1 MEKPLNNKSQE
12 ESTKKNIRRDIS
24 IILFIGG
31 IIFFSLTLATF
42 SPSDPSI
49 FTQPVFPGQKI
60 NNFFGKVGSHVASL
74 LFQGFGLSA
83 FLIPLY
89 LIIFLFSSHFLKNF
103 SFRWYKLIFFIVS
116 LISLS
121 AILSGLFPQSGFF
134 GMKIPLGGIVGF
146 VTITYLNEVFNL
158 SGSVFFLF
166 IFFVIFTILAF
177 EKNIFSRIFVKI
189 YSLLKLLKKTKT
201 IKESSTRIE
210 SRPPRV
216 VKTMQKEESRNIEE
230 EIKKEPEVN
239 DAKEPELP
247 PLSLLAINKEKSS
260 GPSEAELKENCS
272 IIEECFRYF
281 DVKGRITEVHPGP
294 VITMYEFVPEPGTKI
309 SKILSLEHE
318 ISMALKAISIR
329 IIAPI
334 PGKASVGIEVSNK
347 RIATVYLREI
357 IGSESFANKHLKIP
371 LALGKDTTGE
381 PYVSDLTRMPHLLI
395 AGSTGSG
402 KSVSVNGMI
411 VSILYKMTP
420 RDAKFIMIDPK
431 MLELSLYKEIPH
443 LLYPVVTNP
452 EEAGKVLRWA
462 IKEMERR
469 YELMANSAVRN
480 IEQYN
485 AKITKENP
493 TLFEQGDSKEKLPYI
508 VIIIDEL
515 ADLMMVSPKEVETS
529 ITRLAQMAR
538 AAGIHMIV
546 ATQRPSVD
554 VITGLIKANFPARI
568 AFKVASKIDSR
579 TILDANGAD
588 SLLGQGDMLYL
599 PPATSQLIR
608 LHGPLVT
615 EEEIQ
620 SVVNFWKKQYKPQY
634 IEISDDIMEEKE
646 DGGDEFDDDKYEEA
660 VRIVRE
666 TRQASISLIQRRLRI
681 GYNRAARLIER
692 MEKEGIVGPPDGSK
706 PREVLIR

>member
-1 MEKPLNNKSQE
+1 MDQPLNKTQE
-12 ESTKKNIRRDIS
+12 DSKKGIRRDIS
-24 IILFIGG
+24 IILFIAF

-49 FTQPVFPGQKI
+49 FTKPVFPGQKI
-60 NNFFGKVGSHVASL
+60 HNFFGKVGSHVSSI

-83 FLIPLY
+83 FIIPLY

-103 SFRWYKLIFFIVS
+103 SFRWYKLIFFIIS
-116 LISLS
+116 LISIS
-121 AILSGLFPQSGFF
+121 AILSGLFPATGFF
-134 GMKIPLGGIVGF
+134 GMKIPLGGVIGF
-146 VTITYLNEVFNL
+146 ITINFMNDVFNL
-158 SGSVFFLF
+158 TGSVFILF
-166 IFFVIFTILAF
+166 IFFIIFTILAF
-177 EKNIFSRIFVKI
+177 EKNIFARLFSKMLFA
-189 YSLLKLLKKTKT
+189 LKLIKKTKT
-201 IKESSTRIE
+201 VSESSSKIE
-210 SRPPRV
+210 VRPPRV
-216 VKTMQKEESRNIEE
+216 VKTMQKEEIKNVED
-230 EIKKEPEVN
+230 EIIKEPEIKN
-239 DAKEPELP
+239 IKEPELP
-247 PLSLLAINKEKSS
+247 PLSLLTINKEKST

-281 DVKGRITEVHPGP
+281 DVKGKITEVHPGP
-294 VITMYEFVPEPGTKI
+294 VITMYEFIPEPGTKI

-347 RIATVYLREI
+347 KIATVYLREI
-357 IGSESFANKHLKIP
+357 IGSESFANKHLKLP

-381 PYVSDLTRMPHLLI
+381 PYVSDLTKMPHLLI

-402 KSVSVNGMI
+402 KSVSVNAMI

-420 RDAKFIMIDPK
+420 KDAKFIMIDPK

-452 EEAGKVLRWA
+452 EEAAKVLRWA

-485 AKITKENP
+485 AKITKENR
-493 TLFEQGDSKEKLPYI
+493 TLFDDPETMEKLPYI

-615 EEEIQ
+615 EDEIQ
-620 SVVNFWKKQYKPQY
+620 AVVNFWKKQYKPEY
-634 IEISDDIMEEKE
+634 IEISNDIMEDRDENE
-646 DGGDEFDDDKYEEA
+646 DLFDDDKYEEA

>member
-1 MEKPLNNKSQE
+1 MEKLDNELQNN
-12 ESTKKNIRRDIS
+12 ESKRSVKRDIY
-24 IILFIGG
+24 IIVFIAF
-31 IIFFSLTLATF
+31 IIFFSLILITY
-42 SPSDPSI
+42 SPSDPSF
-49 FTQPVFPGQKI
+49 FTEPVFPGQKI
-60 NNFFGKVGSHVASL
+60 NNFFGKFGSHFSSIL
-74 LFQGFGLSA
+74 IQGFGLTA
-83 FLIPLY
+83 FMIPLY
-89 LIIFLFSSHFLKNF
+89 LIIFLFTSHFLKSF
-103 SFRWYKLIFFIVS
+103 SFRLYKILFFV
-116 LISLS
+116 ISLVSIS
-121 AILSGLFPQSGFF
+121 AVFSGLFPETNFW
-134 GMKIPLGGIVGF
+134 GMKIPLGGIVGL
-146 VTITYLNEVFNL
+146 VTISYLNQIFNL
-158 SGSVFFLF
+158 SGSIFILFLM
-166 IFFVIFTILAF
+166 FVIFTILAL
-177 EKNIFSRIFVKI
+177 EKNIFMKIFSKVFSFLNFI
-189 YSLLKLLKKTKT
+189 RKTRN
-201 IKESSTRIE
+201 ISEGSTKVE
-210 SRPPRV
+210 VRPPRV
-216 VKTMQKEESRNIEE
+216 VKTIHRESNKDIVEEVI
-230 EIKKEPEVN
+230 KEPEMK
-239 DAKEPELP
+239 DTKEPELP
-247 PLSLLAINKEKSS
+247 PLSLLAINREKST
-260 GPSEAELKENCS
+260 GPSEAELKENCN
-272 IIEECFRYF
+272 IIEECFKYF
-281 DVKGRITEVHPGP
+281 DVKGKITEVHPGP
-294 VITMYEFVPEPGTKI
+294 VITMYEFIPEPGTKI
-309 SKILSLEHE
+309 SRILSLEHE

-347 RIATVYLREI
+347 KIATVYLREI
-357 IGSESFANKHLKIP
+357 IGSELFSNRHFKIP

-381 PYVSDLTRMPHLLI
+381 PYVSDLTKMPHLLV

-402 KSVSVNGMI
+402 KSVSVNAMI

-420 RDAKFIMIDPK
+420 NEAKFIMIDPK
-431 MLELSLYKEIPH
+431 MLELSLYKDIPH

-452 EEAGKVLRWA
+452 EEASKVLRWT

-469 YELMANSAVRN
+469 YELMANMAVRN

-485 AKITKENP
+485 AKITKENR
-493 TLFEQGDSKEKLPYI
+493 TLFDEPESQEKLPYI
-508 VIIIDEL
+508 VLIIDEL

-588 SLLGQGDMLYL
+588 SLLGHGDMLYL

-608 LHGPLVT
+608 LHGALVT

-620 SVVNFWKKQYKPQY
+620 SVVSFWKKQYKPQY
-634 IEISDDIMEEKE
+634 IEISNDIIDESHENEEL
-646 DGGDEFDDDKYEEA
+646 FDDDKYEEA

>member
-1 MEKPLNNKSQE
+1 MEKIDNELQGYENKKG
-12 ESTKKNIRRDIS
+12 TRRDIS
-24 IILFIGG
+24 IIIFIAF
-31 IIFFSLTLATF
+31 IIFFSIALITYD
-42 SPSDPSI
+42 PSDPSF

-60 NNFFGKVGSHVASL
+60 NNFFGKFGSHLSSI
-74 LFQGFGLSA
+74 LFQGLGLTA
-83 FLIPLY
+83 FMIPLY
-89 LIIFLFSSHFLKNF
+89 LIIFLFTSRFLKSF
-103 SFRWYKLIFFIVS
+103 SFRFYKVLFFI
-116 LISLS
+116 ISLVSMS
-121 AILSGLFPQSGFF
+121 AIFSGLFPETNFW
-134 GMKIPLGGIVGF
+134 GMKIPLGVMVGLI
-146 VTITYLNEVFNL
+146 TISYLKHIFNL
-158 SGSVFFLF
+158 SGSIF
-166 IFFVIFTILAF
+166 ILLLIFVIFTILAL
-177 EKNIFSRIFVKI
+177 EKNIFMKIFNKVV
-189 YSLLKLLKKTKT
+189 SFLSFLKRTKN
-201 IKESSTRIE
+201 ISESSVKVE
-210 SRPPRV
+210 VKPPRV
-216 VKTMQKEESRNIEE
+216 VKTMQKVQNKENIDEF
-230 EIKKEPEVN
+230 IKEPEIKDKKVL
-239 DAKEPELP
+239 ELP
-247 PLSLLAINKEKSS
+247 PLSLLSINKEKSI
-260 GPSEAELKENCS
+260 GPGETELKENCS
-272 IIEECFRYF
+272 IIEECFKYF
-281 DVKGRITEVHPGP
+281 DVKGKITEVHPGP
-294 VITMYEFVPEPGTKI
+294 VITMYEFIPEPGTKI

-347 RIATVYLREI
+347 KIATVYLREI
-357 IGSESFANKHLKIP
+357 IGSELFANKHFKIP

-381 PYVSDLTRMPHLLI
+381 PYVSDLTKMPHLLI

-402 KSVSVNGMI
+402 KSVSVNAMI
-411 VSILYKMTP
+411 ISILYKMTP
-420 RDAKFIMIDPK
+420 KEAKFIMIDPK
-431 MLELSLYKEIPH
+431 MLELSLYKDIPH

-452 EEAGKVLRWA
+452 EEASKILRWT

-469 YELMANSAVRN
+469 YELMANMAVRN

-485 AKITKENP
+485 AKITKENR
-493 TLFEQGDSKEKLPYI
+493 TLFDDYKSLEKLPYI
-508 VIIIDEL
+508 VVIIDEL

-588 SLLGQGDMLYL
+588 SLLGHGDMLYL

-608 LHGPLVT
+608 LHGALVT

-620 SVVNFWKKQYKPQY
+620 SVVNFWKSQYTAQY
-634 IEISDDIMEEKE
+634 IDISNEIVDEPQEESDII
-646 DGGDEFDDDKYEEA
+646 DDDKYEEA
-660 VRIVRE
+660 VKIVKE

-692 MEKEGIVGPPDGSK
+692 MEKEGIVGPPEGSK

>member
-1 MEKPLNNKSQE
+1 MDQPLNKTQE
-12 ESTKKNIRRDIS
+12 DSKKGIRRDIS
-24 IILFIGG
+24 IILFVAF
-31 IIFFSLTLATF
+31 IIFFALTLGTF

-60 NNFFGKVGSHVASL
+60 HNFFGKVGSHISSL

-89 LIIFLFSSHFLKNF
+89 LIIFLFSSHFLKSF
-103 SFRWYKLIFFIVS
+103 SFRWYKLIFFIIS
-116 LISLS
+116 LISIS
-121 AILSGLFPQSGFF
+121 AILSGIFPESGFW
-134 GMKIPLGGIVGF
+134 GMKIPLGGVIGL
-146 VTITYLNEVFNL
+146 IAINYMNEIFNL
-158 SGSVFFLF
+158 TGSVFILL
-166 IFFVIFTILAF
+166 IIFVIFTILAF
-177 EKNIFSRIFVKI
+177 EKNIFIKI
-189 YSLLKLLKKTKT
+189 SSKMLSLLKIIKKTKT
-201 IKESSTRIE
+201 ISESSSKVE
-210 SRPPRV
+210 ARPPRV
-216 VKTMQKEESRNIEE
+216 VKTMQKDESKNIEE
-230 EIKKEPEVN
+230 EIIKEPELK
-239 DAKEPELP
+239 DIKEPELP
-247 PLSLLAINKEKSS
+247 PLSLLTINKDKSI

-281 DVKGRITEVHPGP
+281 DVKGKITEVHPGP
-294 VITMYEFVPEPGTKI
+294 VITMYEFIPEPGTKI

-402 KSVSVNGMI
+402 KSVSVNAMI

-420 RDAKFIMIDPK
+420 KDAKFIMIDPK

-452 EEAGKVLRWA
+452 EEASKVLRWA

-485 AKITKENP
+485 AKITKENR
-493 TLFEQGDSKEKLPYI
+493 TLFDEPESMEKLPYI

-615 EEEIQ
+615 EDEIQ
-620 SVVNFWKKQYKPQY
+620 SVVNFWKRQYKPEY
-634 IEISDDIMEEKE
+634 IEISNDIIEDNEESE
-646 DGGDEFDDDKYEEA
+646 DLFDDDKYEEA
-660 VRIVRE
+660 VKIVRE

>member
-1 MEKPLNNKSQE
+1 MEKPLNKSEEKQE
-12 ESTKKNIRRDIS
+12 VSKIRRDIHLIVFIAS
-24 IILFIGG
+24 IIFL
-31 IIFFSLTLATF
+31 SLSLITF
-42 SPSDPSI
+42 NSSDPSF
-49 FTQPVFPGQKI
+49 FTKPVFPIAKV
-60 NNFFGKVGSHVASL
+60 NNFFGKFGAYTASL
-74 LFQGFGLSA
+74 LYQLFGVCS

-89 LIIFLFSSHFLKNF
+89 LIIFLFSSHFLKTF
-103 SFRWYKLIFFIVS
+103 TFRWFKLVFFLIA
-116 LISLS
+116 LIS
-121 AILSGLFPQSGFF
+121 ISGIFSGIYPESSLF
-134 GMKIPLGGIVGF
+134 GMKIPLGGITGYMV
-146 VTITYLNEVFNL
+146 ITYMNEIFNL
-158 SGSVFFLF
+158 TGSIF
-166 IFFVIFTILAF
+166 IFFVLFVIFSILAF
-177 EKNIFSRIFVKI
+177 EKNIFVKI
-189 YSLLKLLKKTKT
+189 FERIASLFKLLKRTAT
-201 IKESSTRIE
+201 IKESSSKIE
-210 SRPPRV
+210 SKPPRV
-216 VKTMQKEESRNIEE
+216 IKTLQKEKIVPEKEDRVI
-230 EIKKEPEVN
+230 KEPEIKS
-239 DAKEPELP
+239 DKEPVFP
-247 PLSLLAINKEKSS
+247 PLSFLLINKEKSA
-260 GPSEAELKENCS
+260 GPTEAELKENCS
-272 IIEECFRYF
+272 LIEECFRYF
-281 DVKGRITEVHPGP
+281 DVNGKITEVHPGP
-294 VITMYEFVPEPGTKI
+294 VVTMYEFVPEPGTKI

-334 PGKASVGIEVSNK
+334 PGKSSVGIEVSNK
-347 RIATVYLREI
+347 KIATVFLREI
-357 IGSESFANKHLKIP
+357 IGSEAFNSRHLKIP

-402 KSVSVNGMI
+402 KSVSVNAMI

-420 RDAKFIMIDPK
+420 KDAKFIMIDPK

-469 YELMANSAVRN
+469 YELMANASVRN
-480 IEQYN
+480 IDQYN
-485 AKITKENP
+485 SKMAKENP
-493 TLFEQGDSKEKLPYI
+493 TLFDDTDVPQKLPYI

-588 SLLGQGDMLYL
+588 ALLGQGDMLYL

-620 SVVNFWKKQYKPQY
+620 SVVSFWKKQYKPEY
-634 IEISDDIMEEKE
+634 IEITDDIIE
-646 DGGDEFDDDKYEEA
+646 DESQNDDFFDDDKYEEA

-692 MEKEGIVGPPDGSK
+692 MEREGIVGPPDGSK